1 MRYEELKCDGKT
13 FTNEAEISRILKA
26 KKFYWIVDS
35 EIENAKI
42 EIKKDTLIWHGGSF
56 YSGSWPYGI
65 FKDGSFHGNWKGG
78 IFEKGNFDGTWN
90 DGIRL

>member
-1 MRYEELKCDGKT
+1 MRYEELKCGGKI

-26 KKFYWIVDS
+26 KQFYWLIDS

-56 YSGSWPYGI
+56 YSGSWSYGI